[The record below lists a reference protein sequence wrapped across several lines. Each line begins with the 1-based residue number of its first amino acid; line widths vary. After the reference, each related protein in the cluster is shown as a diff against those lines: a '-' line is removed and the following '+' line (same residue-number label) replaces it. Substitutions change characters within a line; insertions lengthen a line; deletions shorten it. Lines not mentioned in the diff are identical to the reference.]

1 MATRC
6 VFALLVLVAGVPLA
20 YSKDSPDLILIS
32 GGGLNQPV
40 EITDPASLKAFDP
53 WMGQFA
59 NWQQK
64 PLVDA
69 PCFEPVA
76 SVTYEVFTSYEPCRR
91 VSVLSFS
98 LRPGHRSCSSATH
111 ASVQFSI
118 RESRPSARPKYSRTS
133 APGRN

>member
-69 PCFEPVA
+69 PCFERVA
-76 SVTYEVFTSYEPCRR
+76 SV
-91 VSVLSFS
+91 
-98 LRPGHRSCSSATH
+98 
-111 ASVQFSI
+111 
-118 RESRPSARPKYSRTS
+118 
-133 APGRN
+133 